1 LPRAEWNERFRERMR
16 RSDMSAEL
24 FLPAGNAEWKKGRWA
39 IRRGERVEADTD
51 ITGVR
56 LRPADP
62 RGEDLAPER
71 QVQGDLVNL
80 VGTLRKLRAVDG
92 GEGVVLSRRFL
103 TARPANE
110 THLTRVRFGLE
121 DRAKDDVAAA
131 RASHR
136 RIRKAIARSRLVV
149 QHPKERFD
157 PRTGLDGLE
166 RWGAAVRL
174 RRRRPWWLALLP
186 LLLLLLLLWPDDAPA
201 AEPERFFGV
210 PIQTSSLVILLDKSS
225 SMAPHFAAVRAEAR
239 RVLGRMAGAGEGRYC
254 NVIAYDAGAKPAF
267 DAIRPVDADTTEKLH
282 AFLDGLQAGGGTNL
296 RAGVE
301 AAAAQVAKLGKP
313 TTLLILTDAQD
324 HSIQQMLAEKQDV
337 LDRFQGVRIVGNALT
352 PRLFGDAKDARPQ
365 TPHERGLASL
375 SAAFHGR
382 FGPYDPQ

>member
-1 LPRAEWNERFRERMR
+1 MR

-24 FLPAGNAEWKKGRWA
+24 FLPLGNAEWKGRRWD
-39 IRRGERVEADTD
+39 IRRGERVQTDTD

-80 VGTLRKLRAVDG
+80 VATLRKLRAVDG
-92 GEGVVLSRRFL
+92 GDGVVLSRRFL
-103 TARPANE
+103 TARPGGE
-110 THLTRVRFGLE
+110 SHLTRVRFGLE
-121 DRAKDDVAAA
+121 DRRADDVAAA

-136 RIRKAIARSRLVV
+136 RIRKAIAKSRLVV

-157 PRTGLDGLE
+157 ANTGLDGLE

-174 RRRRPWWLALLP
+174 RRRRRWWLALLP
-186 LLLLLLLLWPDDAPA
+186 LLLLLLLLLPDAPA

-210 PIQTSSLVILLDKSS
+210 PIETSSLVILLDKSS
-225 SMAPHFAAVRAEAR
+225 SMAPHFGAVRDEAR
-239 RVLGRMAGAGEGRYC
+239 RVLGRMIDAGGDRWC

-267 DAIRPVDADTTEKLH
+267 DGLRRVDDASSVELH
-282 AFLDGLQAGGGTNL
+282 AFLDRLRAGGGTNL

-301 AAAAQVAKLGKP
+301 AAAEQVAAHGKP

-324 HSIQQMLAEKQDV
+324 NSIQQMLAAKQDV
-337 LDRFQGVRIVGNALT
+337 LDRFQGVRIVGHALT
-352 PRLFGDAKDARPQ
+352 PRLFGERADAHPQ
-365 TPHERGLASL
+365 TPQERGLARL

-382 FGPYDPQ
+382 FGAYDPE